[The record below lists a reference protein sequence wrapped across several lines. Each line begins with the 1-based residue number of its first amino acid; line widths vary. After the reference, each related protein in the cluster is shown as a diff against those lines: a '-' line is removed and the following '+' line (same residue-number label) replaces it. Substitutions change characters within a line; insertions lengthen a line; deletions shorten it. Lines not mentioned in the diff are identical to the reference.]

1 MGYLCVAF
9 FNRRLGGYVIGWY
22 ADTVGKKSAL
32 VLTSL
37 ITGTATLMM
46 ALLPIEF
53 LGNYTPFV
61 ILILQLALS
70 FSFAGEFPSL
80 ITYLFKDL
88 DGNIQSKS
96 FINYCW

>member
-1 MGYLCVAF
+1 MELTKLGYAQATEMVWGIFALRF
-9 FNRRLGGYVIGWY
+9 LIRPLGGYVIGWY

-53 LGNYTPFV
+53 LRKLYAICDIN
-61 ILILQLALS
+61 
-70 FSFAGEFPSL
+70 FAISTF
-80 ITYLFKDL
+80 F
-88 DGNIQSKS
+88 
-96 FINYCW
+96 